1 MIPNEPKQNSAARRA
16 LAVSIVMLLIW
27 CLLGTHSTLTWF
39 SDQKSAVN
47 TFVYGKVKVEAEYWN
62 TAYEEWKPLERTK
75 ELFQGSA
82 LYEPGYTQVARL
94 RIKNV
99 GDVPFD
105 YRIAVT
111 ADNTSTPDSV
121 LGEPIELSKHL
132 KYGILYADTEEDQ
145 SRQLTDRYETR
156 YLMTEF
162 TPTNQYFDPLP
173 QYSRLESGN
182 VVYAALVV
190 YMPEQTGNEANAA
203 GGGIPQVD
211 LGINIR
217 AQQITQ

>member
-1 MIPNEPKQNSAARRA
+1 MNPNEPKQNSTARRA

-132 KYGILYADTEEDQ
+132 KYGILYADTEENQ
-145 SRQLTDRYETR
+145 SLQLMDRYITR
-156 YLMTEF
+156 YLMRGF
-162 TPTNQYFDPLP
+162 TPTNQYFNPP
-173 QYSRLESGN
+173 QQYSRLESEN
-182 VVYAALVV
+182 MVYATLVV
-190 YMPEQTGNEANAA
+190 YMPEKTGNEANAA
-203 GGGIPQVD
+203 GNGIPQVD